1 MTAVANGNVTY
12 GDRVGYAFNLEIVD
26 PTNTADSFYKMT
38 TTANTITIKGDVM
51 TYEEQVYNGDVLI
64 GSTGSNGTTRTVLSM
79 DPKVIFNGKVNDTVK
94 GKHSLIAKAVE
105 IDRGVNTIPTVQ
117 FKSTVGSIKAL
128 KSYTGL
134 TGFQVSGARWG
145 TINPSSA
152 FGTRIGVGQKMT
164 GGAVNSVANEK
175 AKMAAKTAA
184 RASKFKP
191 INEFGPGPLNFK
203 PFGGG
208 NTFGL
213 AKSVEIVYADNPK
226 FGDMKARPA
235 GNNFDIGKP
244 LAKGSVEG
252 NNPSGQG
259 FFGRLFGSPKG
270 NPTDFKPANMET
282 AKDFNAPPKQFKD
295 IKDLFKTFEGKP
307 QKGEFFNPYKLGS
320 KPKQRVENKPQA
332 QNNKSL
338 NNTNSNPD
346 AIIEDE
352 ENN

>member
-1 MTAVANGNVTY
+1 MY
-12 GDRVGYAFNLEIVD
+12 GDRVGYAFNLQTVD

-38 TTANTITIKGDVM
+38 TTANTITLKGDVM

-105 IDRGVNTIPTVQ
+105 IDRGVNSIPTVE

-134 TGFQVSGARWG
+134 TGFQATGARWG
-145 TINPSSA
+145 VIKAGTP
-152 FGTRIGVGQKMT
+152 FGTRTGVGQKMT
-164 GGAVNSVANEK
+164 GGVESSSNTAAKEK

-235 GNNFDIGKP
+235 GNNFEIGKP

-332 QNNKSL
+332 QNNKRL

-352 ENN
+352 DNN